1 MKQKKRVIK
10 IFLML
15 FRIIWRIA
23 DYIFTSFCLM
33 SAGFLWLITFEQKP
47 INQSIFWQLWISH
60 RIEILRG
67 IFLPVGMV
75 IVIFLFLSAFIKWA
89 KKIDITDA
97 ENPAG
102 EVIKNAEK
110 GESKE

>member
-97 ENPAG
+97 EKSGWGSNQ
-102 EVIKNAEK
+102 ECRK
-110 GESKE
+110 GGK

>member
-1 MKQKKRVIK
+1 
-10 IFLML
+10 
-15 FRIIWRIA
+15 
-23 DYIFTSFCLM
+23 
-33 SAGFLWLITFEQKP
+33 
-47 INQSIFWQLWISH
+47 
-60 RIEILRG
+60 
-67 IFLPVGMV
+67 MV